1 MHKAINIIMTRKSVR
16 KFIDKEIEDEKIK
29 TMLSAAMAAPSAVN
43 KQPWDF
49 IIVNDRK
56 LLDKLGDEMPYA
68 KMLYQAKLAIIVCGN
83 LDKSLDGYEQEFWI
97 QDCSNASMNILL
109 AAHAQGLGAV
119 WTAVYNDDSRIE
131 KVRNILE
138 LPDKIIPLN
147 IIPIGYP
154 EVVNTKENSRY
165 DVNNVHI
172 NKW

>member
-131 KVRNILE
+131 KVRNILD

>member
-1 MHKAINIIMTRKSVR
+1 
-16 KFIDKEIEDEKIK
+16 
-29 TMLSAAMAAPSAVN
+29 MAAPSAVN

-49 IIVNDRK
+49 LIVNDRK

-83 LDKSLDGYEQEFWI
+83 LDRTLDGYEQEFWI

-109 AAHAQGLGAV
+109 TAHAQGLGAV
-119 WTAVYNDDSRIE
+119 WTAVYNDESRIE

-138 LPDKIIPLN
+138 LPDNIIPLN

-172 NKW
+172 NMW

>member
-119 WTAVYNDDSRIE
+119 WTAVYNDESRIE